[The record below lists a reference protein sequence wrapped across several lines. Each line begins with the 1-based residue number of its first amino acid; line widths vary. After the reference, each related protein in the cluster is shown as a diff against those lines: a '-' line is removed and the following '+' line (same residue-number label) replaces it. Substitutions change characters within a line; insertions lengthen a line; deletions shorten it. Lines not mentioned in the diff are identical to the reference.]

1 MNQPI
6 RIGVLGMGGRGR
18 YFAKSWPKNPGCRV
32 VAACERDP
40 RVLDLSRR
48 IVTDPGIRWYDDM
61 HRMLAEGELDAVV
74 VATNDKAHAQGAIAV
89 LEAGKH
95 LFLEKPMA
103 QSIQDCDA
111 VIDAWRKTDRVF
123 MVGLELR
130 YCSLCQIMKQIL
142 DRGDIGAV
150 KIAYAVDN
158 VSVGGDY
165 YFHGPRRH
173 QDYVLS
179 LALEKGTHTLDLMN
193 WFIGA
198 QPVRVYGEG
207 GLDVFGQTAPPD
219 LHCPDCPVN
228 QECPYAILN
237 DQFKMDYGDEKVRM
251 PDGCVYGRDVD
262 VHDNLVLSVRYDNGA
277 KMTYTECHFTP
288 DYNRH
293 FTLIGTKGRMVGFY
307 NNEQEF
313 RIELTYRH
321 SQRRDVIYPPKVEGG
336 HGGGD
341 PMIQK
346 EFLRRIE
353 KGERCCPGVAGARNS
368 AAIAIAAHHACLSG
382 LPQAIIP
389 LDLSL
394 EAGLGD

>member
-1 MNQPI
+1 MKQPI
-6 RIGVLGMGGRGR
+6 RVAVLGMGKRGR
-18 YFAKSWPKNPGCRV
+18 YFAKTWPDNPRCQV
-32 VAACERDP
+32 VACCDNNPE
-40 RVLDLSRR
+40 VLAASRR
-48 IVTDPGIRWYDDM
+48 MLPDERITWYDRMD
-61 HRMLAEGELDAVV
+61 RMLGDERLDAVV
-74 VATNDKAHAQGAIAV
+74 VATHDKAHAAGAIAV

-103 QSIQDCDA
+103 QRMEDCDA
-111 VIDAWRKTDRVF
+111 IIEAWRKTDRVF

-150 KIAYAVDN
+150 KLASAVDN

-165 YFHGPRRH
+165 YFHGPRRR

-207 GLDVFGQTAPPD
+207 GLDVFGRGAPTD
-219 LHCPDCPVN
+219 LHCPQCPVN
-228 QECPYAILN
+228 EECPYAIL
-237 DQFKMDYGDEKVRM
+237 DDAFQMDYGDKVKM
-251 PDGCVYGRDVD
+251 PDGCVWSEDAD
-262 VHDNLVLSVRYDNGA
+262 VHDNLVVTVRYDNGA
-277 KMTYTECHFTP
+277 KMTYSECHFTP

-293 FTLIGTKGRMVGFY
+293 FTLVGTKGRMVGFY
-307 NNEQEF
+307 NNEQDF

-321 SQRRDVIYPPKVEGG
+321 SRRRDVIYPPKVEGG

-346 EFLRRIE
+346 EFLHRIE
-353 KGERCCPGVAGARNS
+353 KGQRCCPGVAGARNS
-368 AAIAIAAHHACLSG
+368 AAIAIAAHHACVSG
-382 LPQAIIP
+382 MPQTIKP
-389 LDLSL
+389 LDLEMEPYL
-394 EAGLGD
+394 RD